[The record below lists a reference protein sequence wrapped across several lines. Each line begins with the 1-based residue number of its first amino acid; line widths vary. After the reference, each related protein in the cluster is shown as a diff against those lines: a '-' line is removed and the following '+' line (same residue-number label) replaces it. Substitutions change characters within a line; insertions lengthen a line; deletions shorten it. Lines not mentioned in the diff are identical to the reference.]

1 MAEPTTPPSE
11 PQSDGAATPE
21 AETQTPDA
29 SGQDAV
35 TTGATPNESMHPGA
49 DRSDQEP
56 EPEVATPVEATV
68 VSGSTGRSAGSR
80 VTPETPD
87 WQEKGQAL
95 LKVLQGYWATAKPIL
110 QERSVVALLAANRF
124 TNHFAEQIWPPLSEK
139 AIAAVPAG
147 IKTKVETQK
156 TKLQPTLDKVK
167 PLWAKVIVPFWRNVV
182 QPLWQKGL
190 DWVRSRLPENLA
202 REFTDRFMT
211 VAALTLFAVVY
222 WFFSS
227 ITAGPAAQAKQPA
240 PQKPTPGVQRSAQ
253 PPGRGV
259 NQPLAKPAPGLDT
272 AKPSPSAVSKVTA
285 PPPVAKPMAQP
296 APKPAPKPA
305 LDLAEIQVELEAAAT
320 AVAPD
325 LISAVQ
331 APLALAKLQVKLQPA
346 WYDLS
351 SPQQDSLGQKL
362 WARAQ
367 ARNFGRLEL
376 QDEAGALVARSPV
389 VGDSIV
395 VLKRQA
401 IAPNL

>member
-1 MAEPTTPPSE
+1 MSEQPTTPPSE

-29 SGQDAV
+29 SDQDAV
-35 TTGATPNESMHPGA
+35 TTGATPSESMPSAA
-49 DRSDQEP
+49 DSSDQET

-68 VSGSTGRSAGSR
+68 VSGATGRSAGST
-80 VTPETPD
+80 VTPATPD
-87 WQEKGQAL
+87 WQAKGQAL

-110 QERSVVALLAANRF
+110 QEKSVVALLAANRF
-124 TNHFAEQIWPPLSEK
+124 TNHFAEQVWPPLSEK

-147 IKTKVETQK
+147 VKAKVETQK
-156 TKLQPTLDKVK
+156 NKLQPTLNKLRPIWV
-167 PLWAKVIVPFWRNVV
+167 KVIVPFWQNVV

-190 DWVRSRLPENLA
+190 AWVRGRLPENLA

-211 VAALTLFAVVY
+211 VAAITVFAVVY

-227 ITAGPAAQAKQPA
+227 LTAGPPVQAKQPT
-240 PQKPTPGVQRSAQ
+240 PQPKPTPVVQRPAPQ

-259 NQPLAKPAPGLDT
+259 NQPLAKPAPGLGT
-272 AKPSPSAVSKVTA
+272 PKPSPVAAPKVTTA
-285 PPPVAKPMAQP
+285 PPVAKPVA
-296 APKPAPKPA
+296 KPAPQPA
-305 LDLAEIQVELEAAAT
+305 LDPVEVQAELEAAA
-320 AVAPD
+320 VGIAPD
-325 LISAVQ
+325 LIDTVQ
-331 APLALAKLQVKLQPA
+331 APLALTKLQVKLQPT

-351 SPQQDSLGQKL
+351 PTQQDSLGQKL

-376 QDEAGALVARSPV
+376 QDEAGELVARSPV